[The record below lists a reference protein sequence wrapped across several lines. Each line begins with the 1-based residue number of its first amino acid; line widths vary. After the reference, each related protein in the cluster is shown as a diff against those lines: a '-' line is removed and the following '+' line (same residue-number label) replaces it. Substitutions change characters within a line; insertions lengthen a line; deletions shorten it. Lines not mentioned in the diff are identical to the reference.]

1 MTSELSKGITV
12 RELSA
17 MPQLRMRVLAG
28 HGGVDRPISWAHV
41 VDHASPWDW
50 LEPADLVLT
59 TGAIIPGRP
68 DAQVEFIEKMV
79 DAGLSGL
86 VVGDDYTHF
95 TDAILAT
102 ADRLDFPVL
111 SVHPQTS
118 WVELSRLVVRANH
131 GPEGRTVSTIMR
143 IHDAVRSGLQSAR
156 SSAQFLEALGDVVG
170 CELKLF
176 ESDMWE
182 PVFPGTTAP
191 DLLWRDEM
199 SQHLRDRRGAA
210 IRFASLKAEARESL
224 AVPVPIERPIYL
236 LAENWRG
243 EAPRLTLLEHAAA
256 ACAMELALVDA
267 RFDEGWR
274 MGWSLLSQAL
284 QGELDPA
291 ALGIALNRRGI
302 EPPYVCVAIEA
313 SSQSADRVS
322 RYWRVRNIP
331 HLVTRMSSVMVLL
344 HADGDRRGDLET
356 LSGMTTLRAGISDP
370 FVRLSA
376 LPDAGR
382 QARWALETVALDE
395 SGVSAYAAAGPTLL
409 PRTLL
414 ESEHIVDL
422 VLGPLLRYDEESGSD
437 MVHTLSTYLECD
449 RSPKRTA
456 EELFVHTQT
465 VHYRLQRIQQ
475 LTGRS
480 LSGTSDIS
488 AFWLAVQTLN
498 VLQTG
503 TQRSA
508 EPG

>member
-1 MTSELSKGITV
+1 MTSELFTGITV
-12 RELSA
+12 RELTA
-17 MPQLRMRVLAG
+17 MPQLRIRLLAG
-28 HGGVDRPISWAHV
+28 HGGVDRPVSWAHV
-41 VDHASPWDW
+41 VDHPAPWDW

-59 TGAIIPGRP
+59 TGAIIP
-68 DAQVEFIEKMV
+68 DSAAAQVDFAERMV
-79 DAGLSGL
+79 AAGLSGL
-86 VVGDDYTHF
+86 VVGDDYTQF
-95 TDAILAT
+95 TDEFLA
-102 ADRLDFPVL
+102 AAERLNLPVL

-118 WVELSRLVVRANH
+118 WVELSRLVIRAND

-170 CELKLF
+170 CRLWLF
-176 ESDMWE
+176 ESDFWA
-182 PVFPGTTAP
+182 PVFSDTTAP
-191 DLLWRDEM
+191 DVVWRDEL
-199 SQHLRDRRGAA
+199 SQHLLDRHGAA
-210 IRFASLKAEARESL
+210 SRFASLKAGARKSL
-224 AVPVPIERPIYL
+224 AVPVPVERPIYL
-236 LAENWRG
+236 LAEHWRG

-267 RFDEGWR
+267 RFVEEWR

-284 QGELDPA
+284 QSELDPA
-291 ALGIALNRRGI
+291 ALGIALKRRGI
-302 EPPYVCVAIEA
+302 EPPYMCIAIET
-313 SSQSADRVS
+313 SSQSADRIS

-331 HLVTRMSSVMVLL
+331 HLVTRMTSVMVLL
-344 HADGDRRGDLET
+344 HADDGRRDDLET
-356 LSGMTTLRAGISDP
+356 LSAMTTLRAGISDP

-376 LPDAGR
+376 LLDASR

-395 SGVSAYAAAGPTLL
+395 SGVSTYSAAGPTLL

-422 VLGPLLRYDEESGSD
+422 VLGPLLRYDEESGSN

-480 LSGTSDIS
+480 LSRTPDIS

-503 TQRSA
+503 DQKTA